1 MKNKGFSILEIL
13 VVVAILGVFAGI
25 AVPNVI
31 GWISDREVKNEAYK
45 TIAFINEI
53 KAKVSAGEYGM
64 IQILLKPNV
73 EVYTMSTE
81 NYFNTYKSISAN
93 NTYKSN
99 NSCSYGTMQGG
110 FARNR
115 DLATIDFPMYGSEHV
130 VFTYPNAAHNPTT
143 TVLCITKDGLLNYIR
158 SKKTERDPETGKNVL
173 LFIFCSKSNTNQGSC
188 RYNTREKYMY
198 KITIDRSVNTK
209 VYKLIK
215 KSTWK
220 KIDG

>member
-73 EVYTMSTE
+73 EP
-81 NYFNTYKSISAN
+81 FI
-93 NTYKSN
+93 
-99 NSCSYGTMQGG
+99 
-110 FARNR
+110 
-115 DLATIDFPMYGSEHV
+115 
-130 VFTYPNAAHNPTT
+130 NPK
-143 TVLCITKDGLLNYIR
+143 VLSDSL
-158 SKKTERDPETGKNVL
+158 
-173 LFIFCSKSNTNQGSC
+173 
-188 RYNTREKYMY
+188 
-198 KITIDRSVNTK
+198 
-209 VYKLIK
+209 
-215 KSTWK
+215 
-220 KIDG
+220 